1 MNERDFQQET
11 VRERVVLRLNSEAEA
26 IALVKEFWKAMPHQN
41 GLTMP
46 QEDDAEGWMSELT
59 AGDRTRI
66 SKGVLPADKGRWV
79 VMVMGNNQPLTRE
92 AESWLRGKGF

>member
-26 IALVKEFWKAMPHQN
+26 IALVKEFWKAMPHKD

-46 QEDDAEGWMSELT
+46 QEDDIEGWMSELT

-66 SKGVLPADKGRWV
+66 SKGVLPADKGKWV
-79 VMVMGNNQPLTRE
+79 VMVMGNNQSLTRE
-92 AESWLRGKGF
+92 AESWLRGNGL